1 MIHYGAGRA
10 TDFLSIWSF
19 HITISFSNTEKDNNF
34 LNGIPICDAMHEY
47 FNLKILLLVLEY
59 RVVLTLLSCDIGS
72 GDAKLSNWYFNND
85 KDQCTAFLFKGSEGN
100 ANRFET
106 QEQCERHCG
115 AFKNQVHNRVHI
127 HAL

>member
-1 MIHYGAGRA
+1 M
-10 TDFLSIWSF
+10 
-19 HITISFSNTEKDNNF
+19 
-34 LNGIPICDAMHEY
+34 
-47 FNLKILLLVLEY
+47 LKLLF
-59 RVVLTLLSCDIGS
+59 CDIGS

-115 AFKNQVHNRVHI
+115 AFKNQVIELVLPYLYKCKMYI
-127 HAL
+127 IKTK